1 MAGKL
6 LPLLDPARI
15 TLNLQ
20 SAESTGALRE
30 VARLLEGHPD
40 VTDFPGFFSD
50 LLARE
55 RLDSTCLG
63 NEIAVPHA
71 RTDNVSRIVMAVGR
85 STEGVLFENGR
96 QTVRLMFVLGTP
108 MADPGGYLQLLGVL
122 CRIFKDP
129 SNRAALLAAATPED
143 FVRVM
148 LVAEA
153 RLLAPVQG
161 VAPARTP
168 VT

>member
-6 LPLLDPARI
+6 AQLLDPARI
-15 TLNLQ
+15 TLDIR
-20 SAESTGALRE
+20 SAESTDALRE
-30 VARLLEGHPD
+30 VAGLLEGHPD
-40 VTDFPGFFSD
+40 VTDFAGFYRD

-71 RTDNVSRIVMAVGR
+71 RTENVSRIVMAVGR
-85 STEGVLFENGR
+85 STRGVLFENGL

-108 MADPGGYLQLLGVL
+108 TSDPGGYLQLLGGL

-129 SNRAALLAAATPED
+129 SNRAAFLAAATPEE
-143 FVRVM
+143 FVRAM
-148 LVAEA
+148 LTAEA
-153 RLLAPVQG
+153 RLII
-161 VAPARTP
+161 
-168 VT
+168 